1 MVNMP
6 ETVYSLYALNKLGAV
21 VNLVDLRTNE
31 QQMQTY
37 VQECNAQYVL
47 TVDFAYPVIKKALR
61 GSHVKKIIVVS
72 PGESLRGIKKA
83 AYSIKTI
90 GKM

>member
-47 TVDFAYPVIKKALR
+47 TVDFAIL
-61 GSHVKKIIVVS
+61 
-72 PGESLRGIKKA
+72 
-83 AYSIKTI
+83 
-90 GKM
+90 